1 MDDMHDLVGHD
12 LVGAYALDALDESER
27 VAYEAHLAGCDEC
40 QTELASLQESA
51 VVLAGSVS
59 VTPPP
64 ALKDRVMAEV
74 RGEPAPVAPLET
86 RRPRSR
92 PGWTALAVAALAALV
107 LGVVAL
113 VQTVARNDL
122 TGPGGVVA
130 AAEAAASQPG
140 AIVADF
146 ETEEGVVG
154 QIVLTADGEGF
165 MIPSDLTP
173 LDEERTYQLWVVTP
187 DEQVISAGVLGNDPL
202 PSRFTWTGDVAG
214 FALSREVAG
223 GVESSAGDVVSVA
236 EV

>member
-1 MDDMHDLVGHD
+1 MDDMHD

-27 VAYEAHLAGCDEC
+27 AAYEAHLAGCDQC
-40 QTELASLQESA
+40 RAELARLQESA
-51 VVLAGSVS
+51 AVLAGSVS
-59 VTPPP
+59 VAPPP

-74 RGEPAPVAPLET
+74 RGEPEPVVPLES
-86 RRPRSR
+86 RRERR
-92 PGWTALAVAALAALV
+92 GPGWVPLAVAALAALV
-107 LGVVAL
+107 LGVVAV

-130 AAEAAASQPG
+130 AAEAAASEPG

-154 QIVLTADGEGF
+154 QVVLTADGEGF
-165 MIPSDLTP
+165 MVPSDLTP
-173 LDEERTYQLWVVTP
+173 LEEERTYQLWVVTP
-187 DEQVISAGVLGNDPL
+187 DEQVISAGVLGNDPA

-223 GVESSAGDVVSVA
+223 GVESTAGDVVSVA